1 MSISRISLETHST
14 TTTTSCP
21 HITCSAIPSVQNPSS
36 NYQVEHL
43 DFNCSQSLTNMT
55 ITLIVQRMFN
65 ETNAQQYQTFW
76 NYTTTMAYTQTP
88 TQLTYFWSSVPGM
101 IIADGSFP
109 HFIEVQFYYTTGS
122 VRITGNDI
130 WQIWLESIC
139 GYRLYLSGTF

>member
-1 MSISRISLETHST
+1 
-14 TTTTSCP
+14 
-21 HITCSAIPSVQNPSS
+21 
-36 NYQVEHL
+36 
-43 DFNCSQSLTNMT
+43 
-55 ITLIVQRMFN
+55 
-65 ETNAQQYQTFW
+65 
-76 NYTTTMAYTQTP
+76 
-88 TQLTYFWSSVPGM
+88 M